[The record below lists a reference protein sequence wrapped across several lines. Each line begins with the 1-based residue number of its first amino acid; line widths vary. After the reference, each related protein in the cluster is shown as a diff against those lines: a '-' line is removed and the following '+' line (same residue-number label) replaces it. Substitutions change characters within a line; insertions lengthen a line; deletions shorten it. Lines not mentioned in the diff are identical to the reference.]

1 MIPLDAPTNPSMRP
15 VLPPQGGVDPLRE
28 AARKVEAGFLAEFLK
43 ASGFGKTSP
52 AFGGGIGED
61 QFASFMRQAQADAMV
76 RSGGVGLAESI
87 YHSLK
92 DRQHGA

>member
-1 MIPLDAPTNPSMRP
+1 MTPLDSLTNLSMRP
-15 VLPPQGGVDPLRE
+15 VRPPEGGVDPLRE
-28 AARKVEAGFLAEFLK
+28 AAQKVEAGFLAEFLK

-76 RSGGVGLAESI
+76 RSGGVGLVESI
-87 YHSLK
+87 YNSLK
-92 DRQHGA
+92 ERQHGA

>member
-1 MIPLDAPTNPSMRP
+1 MTPTDSISHPSLRP
-15 VLPPQGGVDPLRE
+15 VLPPQGGIDPLRE
-28 AARKVEAGFLAEFLK
+28 AAQKVEAGFLAEFLK
-43 ASGFGKTSP
+43 ASGFGQTSP

-61 QFASFMRQAQADAMV
+61 QFAPFMRQAQADEIV

-87 YHSLK
+87 YQTLK